1 VTVTA
6 STKSTRE
13 KLLDT
18 ATMLYAERGVF
29 NVSLSEIVREAGQR
43 NASAVHYYFGSRDQ
57 MLLAILE
64 PNVEILRTRRLEL
77 LARAAANGDDDV
89 RPVVE
94 AIVRPL
100 TELARRG
107 WRERAWMKIGMEIAD
122 YFDRVAPEVRDL
134 LDQTGGTEALAA
146 LEVRVPTLPPEIWML
161 RRTMCIGFV
170 SRAATDRARSLDDTG
185 KSGIDDELFVSN
197 LVDMVIGALTAP
209 LTPPRQ

>member
-170 SRAATDRARSLDDTG
+170 SRAATDRARSLGDTG